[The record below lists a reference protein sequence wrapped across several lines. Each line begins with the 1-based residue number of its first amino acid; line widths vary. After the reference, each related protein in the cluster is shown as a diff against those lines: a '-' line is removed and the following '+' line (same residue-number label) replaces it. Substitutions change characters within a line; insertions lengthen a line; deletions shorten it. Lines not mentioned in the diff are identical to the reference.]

1 MPQCLQG
8 LHCNT
13 HCLMSVTH
21 SKIWMKAT
29 KCTLTLSRKNT
40 ARMIPVAQFQW
51 KTKEQAKEAFS
62 SQRRPKEK
70 TAETI
75 AVMTW
80 HKGTPLVPAVRC
92 LPGRLLLL
100 LLLSLASPSHR
111 PVLCRAEEQKRKSM
125 HSCLTLKNPERK
137 GGRCSLPKTHNAVL
151 AGSLQNSRS
160 YLEVRVDPGSQK
172 KINAF

>member
-80 HKGTPLVPAVRC
+80 HKGTWH
-92 LPGRLLLL
+92 RLCQQWGA
-100 LLLSLASPSHR
+100 SLAAS
-111 PVLCRAEEQKRKSM
+111 
-125 HSCLTLKNPERK
+125 SCFCCWVWLPQVTGLSCAGLRSRRGSRCILASLLKTQR
-137 GGRCSLPKTHNAVL
+137 GRVAGALFPKHTMRFWQVPFRIQEAMW
-151 AGSLQNSRS
+151 
-160 YLEVRVDPGSQK
+160 K
-172 KINAF
+172 